1 MYFNIIASG
10 SKGNATIVV
19 SKDTVILI
27 DMGIAFSRLEEGMR
41 EINLEPKDIDAALF
55 THEHTDHINGLKSF
69 SPKSIPTIGI
79 IAPLQPAIHIE
90 TTDRHAI
97 QIAYSVIA
105 SVPQVEPR
113 I

>member
-41 EINLEPKDIDAALF
+41 
-55 THEHTDHINGLKSF
+55 
-69 SPKSIPTIGI
+69 
-79 IAPLQPAIHIE
+79 
-90 TTDRHAI
+90 
-97 QIAYSVIA
+97 YSV
-105 SVPQVEPR
+105 QR
-113 I
+113 